1 MIQDLV
7 STLSAGT
14 NPLSALLDEQSG
26 ASLVGYTIHTSYDAV
41 TVMTNDKWREDA
53 GGIPMNSYL
62 LACSAD
68 PSEMVKANPIDKRIL
83 LLRVVGRAEL
93 ATDRDMV
100 RAVMEHFQDKPDTR
114 DPAFRMEEPISFSM
128 LQWSGIECKVLG
140 TFFTNGS
147 SALTFGA
154 DAEDFFAARHM
165 VVRKPGSAALSTIV
179 NFVDPIRKAKA
190 DKDAIAIGMKR
201 APSPFEIGTVRFT
214 SSNQLALRPGQ
225 SQVPVKIFPGD
236 FLARRT
242 AVFGMTRTG
251 KSNTTKTMV
260 SAVALSAFES
270 DTPIG
275 QIILDINGE
284 YSNANNQD
292 GGSSIADVF
301 ADNTVRYRIGAKSGF
316 RDVRVNFFENLEVG
330 HQFIA
335 EGVTA
340 DGSNLSEDLK
350 SFVACDFTRPDQSD
364 YGSYGRWKR
373 KVAIYRSFLANSGF
387 KTKPNYKIEFEINEA
402 VLSFLYP
409 HVIAE
414 ADRDAKATLPQ
425 KARAVVE
432 FFELEPMN
440 KGFKAEP
447 SVAVR
452 FWLKVREVEKLLES
466 TGGIKK
472 GKDTWLGPEDHA
484 LLAMLAGRSHKSDTP
499 IRAGN
504 YVRASAS
511 EFHSPD
517 GSNDI
522 VSEIYDLLSS
532 GRIVIVDLSVG
543 VPKIRETMAE
553 RIAKGIFTASSAKF
567 TSGQSAPRIV
577 LYVEEAHNLIGKKAD
592 LNTTWPRV
600 AKEGAK
606 YGMAMVYATQE
617 PSSIHPNILSNTE
630 NFFVTH
636 LNNDDEIRTLSK
648 YYDFGDFA
656 PSLKRCQDVGFARIK
671 TLSANFTTP
680 TQIMLFDPARV
691 GEEYRRAKS
700 SSSSWFSPLNEGV

>member
-1 MIQDLV
+1 MIEHLV

-14 NPLSALLDEQSG
+14 NPLSALLDERSG
-26 ASLVGYTIHTSYDAV
+26 ASLVGHTIHTSYDAV
-41 TVMTNDKWREDA
+41 TVMTNDKWREGA

-68 PSEMVKANPIDKRIL
+68 PNEMVSAHPIDKRIL

-93 ATDRDMV
+93 ATDRDVV
-100 RAVMEHFQDKPDTR
+100 RAVMEHFQDNPATR
-114 DPAFRMEEPISFSM
+114 DPAFRMDEPISFSM

-140 TFFTNGS
+140 TFFLNGS
-147 SALTFGA
+147 SALNFGA

-165 VVRKPGSAALSTIV
+165 VVRKPGPEALATIV
-179 NFVDPIRKAKA
+179 NFVDPVRKAKA
-190 DKDAIAIGMKR
+190 DKDALAIGMKR
-201 APSPFEIGTVRFT
+201 APAPFEIGTVRFT

-301 ADNTVRYRIGAKSGF
+301 ADNTVRYRIGAKKGF

-364 YGSYGRWKR
+364 YGSFGRWKR

-387 KTKPNYKIEFEINEA
+387 ITKQNYKIEFEVNEA

-409 HVIAE
+409 HVIPE

-425 KARAVVE
+425 KAQAVVE
-432 FFELEPMN
+432 FFELEQMN
-440 KGFKAEP
+440 KGYKAAP

-452 FWLKVREVEKLLES
+452 FWLKIREIERLLEP

-472 GKDTWLGPEDHA
+472 AKDTWLGPEDHA
-484 LLAMLAGRSHKSDTP
+484 LLAMLAGKSHKSDTP

-504 YVRASAS
+504 YVRSSAS
-511 EFHSPD
+511 EFHSPE

-522 VSEIYDLLSS
+522 VSEIYDLLSA

-553 RIAKGIFTASSAKF
+553 RIAKGIFNESSRKF
-567 TSGQSAPRIV
+567 TSGLSAPRIV

-671 TLSANFTTP
+671 TLSSNFTTP
-680 TQIMLFDPARV
+680 TQIMLFDPAKV
-691 GEEYRRAKS
+691 GEKYIRAKTTA
-700 SSSSWFSPLNEGV
+700 SSWFSPLNVGA

>member
-1 MIQDLV
+1 MIEQLV
-7 STLSAGT
+7 TTMSSRT
-14 NPLSALLDEQSG
+14 NPLSALLDESAG
-26 ASLVGYTIHTSYDAV
+26 ASLVGHTIHTSYDTAI
-41 TVMTNDKWREDA
+41 VMTNDKWREGA

-68 PSEMVKANPIDKRIL
+68 PNDMVSAHPIDKRIL

-100 RAVMEHFQDKPDTR
+100 RAVMEHFQDNPSTR
-114 DPAFRMEEPISFSM
+114 DPAFRMDEPISFSM

-140 TFFTNGS
+140 TFFLNGS
-147 SALTFGA
+147 STLNFGA

-165 VVRKPGSAALSTIV
+165 VVRKPGPDALATIV

-190 DKDAIAIGMKR
+190 DKDALALGMTR
-201 APSPFEIGTVRFT
+201 APAAFEIGHVRFT

-225 SQVPVKIFPGD
+225 PQVGVKIFPGD

-270 DTPIG
+270 DSPIG

-284 YSNANNQD
+284 YSNANDQD

-301 ADNTVRYRIGAKSGF
+301 ADNTVRYRIGAKRGF
-316 RDVRVNFFENLEVG
+316 KDVRVNFFESLEIG

-335 EGVTA
+335 DGVAA

-350 SFVACDFTRPDQSD
+350 SFISCDFSTPDQTDFSAR
-364 YGSYGRWKR
+364 GRWSR
-373 KVAIYRSFLANSGF
+373 KAAIYRAFLAKSGF
-387 KTKPNYKIEFEINEA
+387 GHAPEYKISFAVNEA
-402 VLSFLYP
+402 VLIFMYE
-409 HVIAE
+409 HVLGKNDSGLNQKQKAE
-414 ADRDAKATLPQ
+414 AVVDFFKLERVGKEYQGIPSIVQ
-425 KARAVVE
+425 K
-432 FFELEPMN
+432 
-440 KGFKAEP
+440 
-447 SVAVR
+447 
-452 FWLKVREVEKLLES
+452 FWLKVREIERTL
-466 TGGIKK
+466 GDNGILS
-472 GKDTWLGPEDHA
+472 KDGERWLNTEDHA
-484 LLAMLAGRSHKSDTP
+484 LLAMLAGRSHKNDTA
-499 IRAGN
+499 IRASGTVN
-504 YVRASAS
+504 ASAAD
-511 EFHSPD
+511 FHSSA
-517 GSNDI
+517 GSHDI
-522 VSEIYDLLSS
+522 VGEIYDLLSA

-543 VPKIRETMAE
+543 IPKIRETMAE
-553 RIAKGIFTASSAKF
+553 RIAKGIFYQSSGKF
-567 TSGQSAPRIV
+567 TSGKSAPRIV

-648 YYDFGDFA
+648 YYDFVDFA

-671 TLSANFTTP
+671 TLSSNFTTP
-680 TQIMLFDPARV
+680 TQIMLFDPAKV
-691 GEEYRRAKS
+691 GQKYASAKAS
-700 SSSSWFSPLNEGV
+700 GSSWFSPLATGA

>member
-1 MIQDLV
+1 MIESLV

-14 NPLSALLDEQSG
+14 NPLSALLDERSG
-26 ASLVGYTIHTSYDAV
+26 AALVGHTIHMSYDTAI
-41 TVMTNDKWREDA
+41 VMTNDRWRENA

-62 LACSAD
+62 LGCSAD
-68 PSEMVKANPIDKRIL
+68 PNDIVSAHPIDKRIL

-100 RAVMEHFQDKPDTR
+100 RAVMEHFQDNPATK
-114 DPAFRMEEPISFSM
+114 DPAFRMDEPISFSM
-128 LQWSGIECKVLG
+128 LQWSGVECKVLG
-140 TFFTNGS
+140 TFFLSGS
-147 SALTFGA
+147 SSLNFGA

-165 VVRKPGSAALSTIV
+165 VVRKPGPDALATIV
-179 NFVDPIRKAKA
+179 NFVDPVRKAKA
-190 DKDAIAIGMKR
+190 DKDARDLGMKT
-201 APSPFEIGTVRFT
+201 APAAFEIGTVRFT

-225 SQVPVKIFPGD
+225 PQVPVKIFPGD
-236 FLARRT
+236 FIARRT

-260 SAVALSAFES
+260 SAVMLSAFEA
-270 DTPIG
+270 DTPVG

-292 GGSSIADVF
+292 SGSSIADVF
-301 ADNTVRYRIGAKSGF
+301 ADNTVRYRIGAKAGF
-316 RDVRVNFFENLEVG
+316 KDIRVNFFKNLEVG

-350 SFVACDFTRPDQSD
+350 SFVACDFTRPDASD
-364 YGSYGRWKR
+364 YGAAGRWKR
-373 KVAIYRSFLANSGF
+373 RVAIYRTFLASCGF
-387 KTKPNYKIEFEINEA
+387 NHRKDYKIAFEVNEA
-402 VLSFLYP
+402 VLTFLYG
-409 HVIAE
+409 HVFE
-414 ADRDAKATLPQ
+414 GEERDPKANAKQ
-425 KARAVVE
+425 KADAVVDH
-432 FFELEPMN
+432 FELERLG
-440 KGFKAEP
+440 KGYQATP
-447 SVAVR
+447 ATSAR
-452 FWLKVREVEKLLES
+452 FWLKVRDVERKLD
-466 TGGIKK
+466 GGIKK
-472 GKDTWLGPEDHA
+472 EKDSWLGPEDHA

-499 IRAGN
+499 IRSGN

-511 EFHSPD
+511 DFHSAE
-517 GSNDI
+517 GSHDI
-522 VSEIYDLLSS
+522 VKEIYDLLSA

-543 VPKIRETMAE
+543 IPKIRETMAE
-553 RIAKGIFTASSAKF
+553 RIAKGIFNSSSSKF
-567 TSGQSAPRIV
+567 TSGEPAPRIV

-606 YGMAMVYATQE
+606 YGMALVYATQE

-648 YYDFGDFA
+648 YYDFEDFA
-656 PSLKRCQDVGFARIK
+656 SSLKRCQDVGFARIK
-671 TLSANFTTP
+671 TLSSNFTTP
-680 TQIMLFDPARV
+680 TQIMLFDPAVV
-691 GEEYRRAKS
+691 GRKYENAKGGI
-700 SSSSWFSPLNEGV
+700 SSWFSPLRTGA